1 MFSQLT
7 LTLRR
12 VLPAVLIL
20 LSVATQAQATEM
32 VYAPI
37 NPSFGGNPN
46 NAFGLMSIAQ
56 AQNGFKA
63 PVATPLETFNLSLQR
78 AILSRLSSQAMTTM
92 FGSSRTLTAGN
103 YDTAGYSIVVTDDGD
118 GNLHITTTEKST
130 GAVATFD
137 IASAAP

>member
-1 MFSQLT
+1 MFSHFSHTIRCL
-7 LTLRR
+7 LPV
-12 VLPAVLIL
+12 VLL
-20 LSVATQAQATEM
+20 LSVATQAYATEM

-63 PVATPLETFNLSLQR
+63 PVDSPVQAFNLNLQR
-78 AILSRLSSQAMTTM
+78 AILSRLSSQAITTM

-103 YDTAGYSIVVTDDGD
+103 YDTAGYTIVVTDDGD
-118 GNLHITTTEKST
+118 GTLHITTTEKST